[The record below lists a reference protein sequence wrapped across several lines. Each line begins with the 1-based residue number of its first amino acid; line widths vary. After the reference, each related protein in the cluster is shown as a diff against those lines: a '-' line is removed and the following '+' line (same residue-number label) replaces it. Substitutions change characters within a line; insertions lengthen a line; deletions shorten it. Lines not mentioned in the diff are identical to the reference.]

1 MRIRCVGLTNVS
13 LIIFDPQFAVTAIFL
28 SKSYNFDQN
37 QFFMPEFHVICRI
50 CCSMSYFCSLSNP
63 NSRFLAF
70 LASKSYNFDQ
80 NRIFVAEFNVTGE
93 YRFENVT
100 LDDIKAEFAETAI
113 FVPKC
118 YITCRNQFFV
128 PEFDGNRASLC
139 WGSLSVISLWTFSM
153 QDSP

>member
-1 MRIRCVGLTNVS
+1 MRICCVGLTNVS

-80 NRIFVAEFNVTGE
+80 NRIFVAEFKSNSRVSALNLKKSHIYLYLYFFSLNE
-93 YRFENVT
+93 CVT
-100 LDDIKAEFAETAI
+100 LTYYYICSLFRLDYMFNNFYLCNI
-113 FVPKC
+113 FHRYV
-118 YITCRNQFFV
+118 
-128 PEFDGNRASLC
+128 
-139 WGSLSVISLWTFSM
+139 
-153 QDSP
+153 